1 MDSSLKKTYRTITF
15 NDENKNWTSDKAKS
29 HHSEEGLPNSITL
42 TNAKVKQFHLIA
54 FHVPWISTI
63 KSYG

>member
-1 MDSSLKKTYRTITF
+1 MGSSLEKTYRTITF
-15 NDENKNWTSDKAKS
+15 NDENKNWTTDKAKP
-29 HHSEEGLPNSITL
+29 HNSEEGLLNSITL
-42 TNAKVKQFHLIA
+42 SNAKVKQFHLIA